1 MRNGFL
7 HLQNQ
12 PVKFR
17 DSFLKTSTYWVLP
30 TIFNGYWIECVLL
43 GTILNGDWIKWWVYF
58 KNIQHFLKWTK
69 SIFYIKKNKYLENTK
84 YCMIFFQQESMVGK
98 GLIGSSKYLKTTLA

>member
-17 DSFLKTSTYWVLP
+17 VSFFKTSTYWVL
-30 TIFNGYWIECVLL
+30 TIIFNGDWIECVLL
-43 GTILNGDWIKWWVYF
+43 GTILNGDQIKWCDQSKELRQFNVYKMRSNF
-58 KNIQHFLKWTK
+58 N
-69 SIFYIKKNKYLENTK
+69 LE
-84 YCMIFFQQESMVGK
+84 FQ
-98 GLIGSSKYLKTTLA
+98 